1 MDEKQEGPAIG
12 QDGPERTEYALT
24 AGEWT
29 EVPGT
34 TYGLAWVMPSP
45 SAEQPATKA
54 WVGESGLVDA
64 DGPATVDYVEA

>member
-1 MDEKQEGPAIG
+1 MNEKQDEP
-12 QDGPERTEYALT
+12 QRTEYALT

-34 TYGLAWVMPSP
+34 MYGLAKVMPVD
-45 SAEQPATKA
+45 SAERPATKA
-54 WVGESGLVDA
+54 WVGESGLVDS